1 MNNILFTLFTRLQN
15 NAALRLVR
23 CLVIFMLLFL
33 VKHDTQTLVDSVNS
47 VGANL
52 FNSILDKFWI
62 PTLMTITGN
71 TEVKLSAVASAKL
84 LCESPSLLDP
94 AAEELWA
101 TGYQAT
107 FVHLHNVGRMEED
120 PLQGIQDP
128 KHICVALLANLS
140 SHFRGR
146 FPPVITRYL
155 SQANQATLLQICNW
169 YNLAIAMCNQRRR
182 EFKCGSTVESSIDG
196 RFSRQFM
203 VSKFAVGISYT
214 FKDGYHYV

>member
-1 MNNILFTLFTRLQN
+1 
-15 NAALRLVR
+15 
-23 CLVIFMLLFL
+23 MLLFL
-33 VKHDTQTLVDSVNS
+33 VKHDTQTLMDSVNS

-71 TEVKLSAVASAKL
+71 IEVKLSAVASAKL

-94 AAEELWA
+94 AAEELW
-101 TGYQAT
+101 
-107 FVHLHNVGRMEED
+107 
-120 PLQGIQDP
+120 GIQDP

-140 SHFRGR
+140 SHFHGR

-169 YNLAIAMCNQRRR
+169 PCKTKGVKSSSVVQQWSQVLMV
-182 EFKCGSTVESSIDG
+182 GSV
-196 RFSRQFM
+196 
-203 VSKFAVGISYT
+203 
-214 FKDGYHYV
+214 